1 VWVDDGKNCIIR
13 ICWASKVFCVEYAE
27 CCVEYAEC
35 CVEYAECCVEYAECC
50 VEYAECCVEYAE
62 CCVEYAE
69 CCVELLLIKQYTMRS
84 PKASIVRITVFCHK
98 F

>member
-1 VWVDDGKNCIIR
+1 MVLWLRVNSAKYRVWVDDGKNCIIR
-13 ICWASKVFCVEYAE
+13 ICWASKVF
-27 CCVEYAEC
+27 